1 MTLLV
6 VNFFSC
12 CVPFFLLWLSSFLFS
27 LFSFLFP
34 FFSFLFP
41 LSLFLF
47 PFSSFFCLFSSPQ
60 VREVIGALPEGK
72 DDPGAIIK
80 VWNRDNSDR
89 VTFDQWILHEEKL
102 QRDREENEQM
112 VQTSNV
118 LLGVDA
124 GGSSIGGTGGG
135 ATKKSEASI
144 SSTAGRGGDRGGR
157 GGDFSGSASSN
168 HDFGMDVTKLADQQG
183 KKDMKRSRQ
192 KVSGKDTVDFCKY
205 IDLFLFLL
213 FITLFG
219 NTLFMRRNVYRS
231 GLTRAGVVEV
241 LFGDS
246 HVHVTPARSQVLYQG
261 LTVGTQSVASV
272 AASGVEMLKVR
283 FFKDFYSFLFFKF
296 PSQHFCAHEFSF
308 FFFCFL
314 FCFFPCSFFFFVV
327 LFCGTSSSRIFR
339 AKRKCGSGSRVHS
352 APS

>member
-1 MTLLV
+1 MALL
-6 VNFFSC
+6 S
-12 CVPFFLLWLSSFLFS
+12 PLSSL
-27 LFSFLFP
+27 LIP
-34 FFSFLFP
+34 H
-41 LSLFLF
+41 
-47 PFSSFFCLFSSPQ
+47 SSFFCLFSSPQ
-60 VREVIGALPEGK
+60 VREVISALPEGK

-89 VTFDQWILHEEKL
+89 VTFDQWILHEEKI

-124 GGSSIGGTGGG
+124 GGSSIGGTGVGT
-135 ATKKSEASI
+135 TKKSEASI

-283 FFKDFYSFLFFKF
+283 FFKDFYSFFFF
-296 PSQHFCAHEFSF
+296 FFIFLSQHFCAHEFSF
-308 FFFCFL
+308 FFLFFCFL
-314 FCFFPCSFFFFVV
+314 FLFCLFRCSFYCVICPV
-327 LFCGTSSSRIFR
+327 RGYSEPSASVAVDRGPTPLRRNWSGEWYRCRWCSGGGKRQKKCRQNIFTT
-339 AKRKCGSGSRVHS
+339 
-352 APS
+352 